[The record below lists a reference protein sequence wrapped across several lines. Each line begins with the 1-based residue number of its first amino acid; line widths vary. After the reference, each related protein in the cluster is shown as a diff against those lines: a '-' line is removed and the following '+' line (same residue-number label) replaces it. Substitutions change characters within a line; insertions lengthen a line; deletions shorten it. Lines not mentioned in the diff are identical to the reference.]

1 MPRILITGMSGA
13 GKTTLLEE
21 LARRG
26 HRTVATDV
34 DGWES
39 AVGRWD
45 EDRMADLLD
54 RHHAI
59 VVSGTV
65 ENQGSFYDRFDAV
78 VLLSAPVNVL
88 LERVRTR
95 TSNPYGKT
103 EAQQREIRRYVVEVE
118 PLLRQGADRE
128 LDGRRPVADLADE
141 IEALQAVP

>member
-26 HRTVATDV
+26 HRTVETDV

-45 EDRMADLLD
+45 QQRMADLLD
-54 RHHAI
+54 RHEDI
-59 VVSGTV
+59 VVAGTV
-65 ENQGSFYDRFDAV
+65 ENQGRFYDRFHAV
-78 VLLSAPVNVL
+78 VLLSAPVDVL

-95 TSNPYGKT
+95 RRNPYGKT
-103 EAQQREIRRYVVEVE
+103 EAQQQEIRRYVVEVE
-118 PLLRQGADRE
+118 PLLRHGADRE
-128 LDGRRPVADLADE
+128 LDGRRPVSDLADE
-141 IEALQAVP
+141 IEALGAVP